1 MPSSFRRAAG
11 FVCLLTAL
19 LIGFVTSSRLALAQ
33 QTLTV
38 AKLEEFIKSSIQQKL
53 NDRDVANFAAK
64 IKMSERLSPK
74 VVEDLQSAG
83 AGPKTVAALTL
94 LVTQSATLSA
104 APAKMVMTTQQP
116 SGPPAPSDADKKR
129 ILEDTREWALNY
141 VKSLPDFLCM
151 EVTRRSVDAHF
162 EIGSEGSWT
171 PQDRLI
177 EKLTYFDHK
186 ENYELLQHNDTALIG
201 KTWETLGGSISR
213 GEWAT
218 LLGDIFTPSTNT
230 GFHWVRW
237 GTLRGHLTDV
247 YEYTVEQQYSQ
258 ETIGYGDPPNNQKI
272 TAGFHGLLYVQNSPA
287 NVVLRLTVIP
297 DIPPSFP
304 VQDVDQTVDYDYQ
317 DIGTERFLLP
327 LHSQVKMRNGH
338 IASMNEIEWRQ
349 YRKYSADTSITFDTT
364 DDKPLPADNTKEQS
378 APAGQSP
385 ARK

>member
-1 MPSSFRRAAG
+1 MPSSLRRSAG
-11 FVCLLTAL
+11 FLCLLTAFL
-19 LIGFVTSSRLALAQ
+19 FGFVASPRLALAQ

-38 AKLEEFIKSSIQQKL
+38 AKLEEFIKSSIQQRL
-53 NDRDVANFAAK
+53 NDKDVAAYTAT

-94 LVTQSATLSA
+94 LVTQSASLSA

-116 SGPPAPSDADKKR
+116 SGPPPPSEAEKKR

-151 EVTRRSVDAHF
+151 EVTRRSVDPHF

-218 LLGDIFTPSTNT
+218 LLNQIFEPSTNT
-230 GFHWVRW
+230 DFHWLRW

-247 YEYTVEQQYSQ
+247 YQYTVEQEYSQ
-258 ETIGYGDPPNNQKI
+258 ETIGYGEPPDNQKI
-272 TAGFHGLLYVQNSPA
+272 TAGFHGLIYVQNSP
-287 NVVLRLTVIP
+287 NTVVLRLTVIP
-297 DIPPSFP
+297 DIPPTFP

-317 DIGTERFLLP
+317 EIGTEKFLLP
-327 LHSQVKMRNGH
+327 LHSQVQMRDGH
-338 IASMNEIEWRQ
+338 IASLNEIEWRQ

-364 DDKPLPADNTKEQS
+364 DDKPLSDDKTKEQP
-378 APAGQSP
+378 APSG
-385 ARK
+385 K

>member
-1 MPSSFRRAAG
+1 MPSSFRRSAG
-11 FVCLLTAL
+11 IVCLLTAF
-19 LIGFVTSSRLALAQ
+19 LIGFVASARLARAQ

-53 NDRDVANFAAK
+53 ADKDVATYTAK
-64 IKMSERLSPK
+64 IKMSEKLSPK

-83 AGPKTVAALTL
+83 AGPKTVAALTI
-94 LVTQSATLSA
+94 LVTQSASLGS
-104 APAKMVMTTQQP
+104 APAKMVMTTQPP
-116 SGPPAPSDADKKR
+116 SGPPPPSDAEKKR
-129 ILEDTREWALNY
+129 ILEDTRQWALNY

-151 EVTRRSVDAHF
+151 EVTRRSVDPHF
-162 EIGSEGSWT
+162 EIGSEGSWS
-171 PQDRLI
+171 PEDRLI

-218 LLGDIFTPSTNT
+218 LLAEIFEPSTRT
-230 GFHWVRW
+230 DFRWQRW

-247 YEYTVEQQYSQ
+247 YEYTVRQENSQ
-258 ETIGYGDPPNNQKI
+258 ETIAYGDAPDNQKI
-272 TAGFHGLLYVQNSPA
+272 TAGFHGLLYVQNSPE

-297 DIPPSFP
+297 DIPASFP
-304 VQDVDQTVDYDYQ
+304 VQDVDQTVDYDFQ
-317 DIGTERFLLP
+317 DIGTTRFLLP

-349 YRKYSADTSITFDTT
+349 YRKYSADTSISFDTT
-364 DDKPLPADNTKEQS
+364 DDKPLSDDKTKEQQ
-378 APAGQSP
+378 AGQTP
-385 ARK
+385 AKK

>member
-1 MPSSFRRAAG
+1 
-11 FVCLLTAL
+11 VCLLTAFL
-19 LIGFVTSSRLALAQ
+19 FGFVTSARLALAQ
-33 QTLTV
+33 QTMTV

-53 NDRDVANFAAK
+53 NDKDVALYTAK
-64 IKMSERLSPK
+64 IKMSEKLSPK

-104 APAKMVMTTQQP
+104 APPKMVMTTQQP
-116 SGPPAPSDADKKR
+116 TGPPPPSDAEKKR

-151 EVTRRSVDAHF
+151 EVTRRSVDPHF
-162 EIGSEGSWT
+162 EIGSEGSWS

-218 LLGDIFTPSTNT
+218 LLAQIFEPSTNT
-230 GFHWVRW
+230 DFHWLRW

-247 YEYTVEQQYSQ
+247 YQYTVEQQY
-258 ETIGYGDPPNNQKI
+258 
-272 TAGFHGLLYVQNSPA
+272 
-287 NVVLRLTVIP
+287 
-297 DIPPSFP
+297 
-304 VQDVDQTVDYDYQ
+304 
-317 DIGTERFLLP
+317 
-327 LHSQVKMRNGH
+327 
-338 IASMNEIEWRQ
+338 
-349 YRKYSADTSITFDTT
+349 
-364 DDKPLPADNTKEQS
+364 
-378 APAGQSP
+378 
-385 ARK
+385 

>member
-1 MPSSFRRAAG
+1 
-11 FVCLLTAL
+11 VCLLTAL
-19 LIGFVTSSRLALAQ
+19 LIGFVASARLALAQ

-38 AKLEEFIKSSIQQKL
+38 AKLEEAIKSSIQLKL
-53 NDRDVANFAAK
+53 ADKDIATFIAK
-64 IKMSERLSPK
+64 TKMSERLSPK

-94 LVTQSATLSA
+94 LVTQSASLSA
-104 APAKMVMTTQQP
+104 APPKMVMTTQQP
-116 SGPPAPSDADKKR
+116 TGPPPPSDAEKKR

-151 EVTRRSVDAHF
+151 EVTRRSVDPHF
-162 EIGSEGSWT
+162 EIGSEGSWS
-171 PQDRLI
+171 PSDRLI

-201 KTWETLGGSISR
+201 KTWESVGGSISR

-218 LLGDIFTPSTNT
+218 VLAEIFEPSTNT
-230 GFHWVRW
+230 DFHWQRW

-247 YEYTVEQQYSQ
+247 YQYTVQQEYSQ

-272 TAGFHGLLYVQNSPA
+272 TAGFHGLLYVQNSPK
-287 NVVLRLTVIP
+287 NVILRLTVIP

-317 DIGTERFLLP
+317 DISGEKFLLP

-338 IASMNEIEWRQ
+338 IADMNEIEWRQ
-349 YRKYSADTSITFDTT
+349 YRKYSADTSITFDTA
-364 DDKPLPADNTKEQS
+364 DDKPLSDDKTKEQP
-378 APAGQSP
+378 APAG
-385 ARK
+385 K

>member
-1 MPSSFRRAAG
+1 MPSSFRRSAG
-11 FVCLLTAL
+11 VVCLLTAFL
-19 LIGFVTSSRLALAQ
+19 FGFVASARLALAQ
-33 QTLTV
+33 QTMTV

-53 NDRDVANFAAK
+53 NDKDVALFTAK
-64 IKMSERLSPK
+64 IKLSERLSPK

-94 LVTQSATLSA
+94 LVTQTASLSA
-104 APAKMVMTTQQP
+104 APPKMVMTTQQP
-116 SGPPAPSDADKKR
+116 TGPPPPPETEKKR
-129 ILEDTREWALNY
+129 ILEDTREWALTY

-151 EVTRRSVDAHF
+151 EVTRRSVDPHF
-162 EIGSEGSWT
+162 EIGSEGSWS

-218 LLGDIFTPSTNT
+218 VLAEIFEPSTNT
-230 GFHWVRW
+230 DFHWLRW

-247 YEYTVEQQYSQ
+247 YQYTVEQQYSQ

-272 TAGFHGLLYVQNSPA
+272 TAGFHGLVYVQNSPQ

-317 DIGTERFLLP
+317 DIGGEKFLLP

-338 IASMNEIEWRQ
+338 IADLNEIEWRQ
-349 YRKYSADTSITFDTT
+349 YRKYSADTSITFDTG
-364 DDKPLPADNTKEQS
+364 DDKPLTDDKTKEQP
-378 APAGQSP
+378 APAG
-385 ARK
+385 K

>member
-1 MPSSFRRAAG
+1 MPSSLRRSAG
-11 FVCLLTAL
+11 VVCLLTAL
-19 LIGFVTSSRLALAQ
+19 LIGFVASARLALAQ

-38 AKLEEFIKSSIQQKL
+38 AKLEEAIKSSIQLKL
-53 NDRDVANFAAK
+53 ADKDIAAFAAK
-64 IKMSERLSPK
+64 VKMSEKLSPK

-83 AGPKTVAALTL
+83 AGPRTVAALTL
-94 LVTQSATLSA
+94 LVTQSASLSA

-116 SGPPAPSDADKKR
+116 TGPPAPSDTEKKR

-151 EVTRRSVDAHF
+151 EVTRRSVDPHF
-162 EIGSEGSWT
+162 EIGSEGSWS
-171 PQDRLI
+171 PSDRLI

-186 ENYELLQHNDTALIG
+186 ENYELLQHNDNAMIG
-201 KTWETLGGSISR
+201 KTWESVGGSISR

-218 LLGDIFTPSTNT
+218 LLAEIFEPSTNT
-230 GFHWVRW
+230 DFHWQRW
-237 GTLRGHLTDV
+237 GTLRGHLTAV
-247 YEYTVEQQYSQ
+247 YEYTVQQEYSQ

-272 TAGFHGLLYVQNSPA
+272 TAGFHGLLYVQNSPK

-304 VQDVDQTVDYDYQ
+304 VQDVDQIVDYDYQ
-317 DIGTERFLLP
+317 DIGPEKFLLP

-349 YRKYSADTSITFDTT
+349 YRKYSADTSITFNTA
-364 DDKPLPADNTKEQS
+364 DDKPLPDDKTKEQP
-378 APAGQSP
+378 APAS
-385 ARK
+385 RK